1 MRAWFGDVKRLG
13 QSCSETLRPFA
24 GGAYMPL
31 FGMCAI
37 SERPAG
43 AGPSTTGNGLSR
55 WLLNGVRG

>member
-1 MRAWFGDVKRLG
+1 MSLG
-13 QSCSETLRPFA
+13 SRHA

-43 AGPSTTGNGLSR
+43 ARPSDSNGQSR
-55 WLLNGVRG
+55 WLLNGARG